1 MVRGRSSATQSS
13 LSHLQGFFTMKLDRM
28 RLSFNTGNMTGSIA
42 DKLAAIHEAGFG
54 GTTMWPADFFVHF
67 EDLDANLDHAR
78 TSPLAC
84 TCYMMVRDLEGSPL
98 EIKARKLELAR
109 QMMDQMALIGAKTLV
124 QCSNIGQEVDRNW
137 SLAVED
143 LRKLGDL
150 AKSKDMRIAFEP
162 MSQGEW
168 INTWQLGW
176 RMVKDVDHDQIGL
189 VLDASH
195 IFLAG
200 ADLDG
205 IEKIPGE
212 KIFLCE
218 VSDFPGANLD
228 RREMLRNYRLFP
240 LEGSQPIRPLV
251 ERVMDTG
258 YQGPFSAEVFSA
270 RYRAADPRFVAKR
283 GFEAV
288 QKLFAKEL
296 VG

>member
-1 MVRGRSSATQSS
+1 MN
-13 LSHLQGFFTMKLDRM
+13 FDRM

-42 DKLAAIHEAGFG
+42 DKLTAIHEAGFG
-54 GTTMWPADFFVHF
+54 GTTMWPADFFAHF
-67 EDLDANLDHAR
+67 EDLDANLEHAR
-78 TSPLAC
+78 TSPLSC
-84 TCYMMVRDLEGSPL
+84 TCYMMVRDLEGSLPAV
-98 EIKARKLELAR
+98 KARKLELAR

-124 QCSNIGQEVDRNW
+124 QCSNISNEVDRNW

-150 AKSKDMRIAFEP
+150 ANSRGMRIAFEP

-176 RMVKDVDHDQIGL
+176 QMVRDVDHAQVGL

-200 ADLDG
+200 ADLNG
-205 IEKIPGE
+205 IDKIPGE
-212 KIFLCE
+212 KVFLCE
-218 VSDFPGANLD
+218 VSDLPDANLE

-240 LEGSQPIRPLV
+240 LEGTRPIRPFV
-251 ERVMDTG
+251 ERVMATG

-270 RYRAADPRFVAKR
+270 RYRAAEPRFVARR
-283 GFEAV
+283 GFEAM

-296 VG
+296 AQ

>member
-1 MVRGRSSATQSS
+1 MN
-13 LSHLQGFFTMKLDRM
+13 LDRM

-42 DKLAAIHEAGFG
+42 DKLAAIHGAGFG

-67 EDLDANLDHAR
+67 EDLDANLEHAR

-84 TCYMMVRDLEGSPL
+84 TCYMMVRDLEGSPPAV
-98 EIKARKLELAR
+98 KSRKLELAR
-109 QMMDQMALIGAKTLV
+109 QMMDQMALIEAKTLV
-124 QCSNIGQEVDRNW
+124 QCSNIGNEVDRNW
-137 SLAVED
+137 PLAVED
-143 LRKLGDL
+143 LQKLGDL
-150 AKSKDMRIAFEP
+150 AKSRGMRIAFEP

-176 RMVKDVDHDQIGL
+176 QMVKDVDHAQVGL

-200 ADLDG
+200 ADLNG
-205 IEKIPGE
+205 IDKIPGE
-212 KIFLCE
+212 KVFLCE
-218 VSDFPGANLD
+218 VSDFPDANLE

-240 LEGSQPIRPLV
+240 LEGTRPIRSFV
-251 ERVMDTG
+251 ERVMATG

-270 RYRAADPRFVAKR
+270 RYRAADPHFVAKR
-283 GFEAV
+283 GFEAM

-296 VG
+296 AG

>member
-1 MVRGRSSATQSS
+1 
-13 LSHLQGFFTMKLDRM
+13 MKLDRT

-67 EDLDANLDHAR
+67 EDLDANLEHVR

-84 TCYMMVRDLEGSPL
+84 TCYMMVRDLEGSPPAV
-98 EIKARKLELAR
+98 KSRKLELAR
-109 QMMDQMALIGAKTLV
+109 QMMDQMALIGATTLV
-124 QCSNIGQEVDRNW
+124 QCSNIGNEVDRTW
-137 SLAVED
+137 SRAVED
-143 LRKLGDL
+143 LRNLGEL
-150 AKSKDMRIAFEP
+150 AKSRGMRIAFEP
-162 MSQGEW
+162 MSQGQW

-176 RMVKDVDHDQIGL
+176 EMVKNVDHPKVGL

-195 IFLAG
+195 IFLTG
-200 ADLDG
+200 ADLNG
-205 IEKIPGE
+205 IDQIPGE

-218 VSDFPGANLD
+218 VSDFPDANLE

-240 LEGSQPIRPLV
+240 LEGTRPIRPLV
-251 ERVMDTG
+251 ERVMATG

-270 RYRAADPRFVAKR
+270 RYRAADPRFVARR
-283 GFEAV
+283 GFEAM
-288 QKLFAKEL
+288 QRLFAKEL